1 MFLAMKEHGGD
12 KDLRG
17 SDRWSVIPYIHER
30 IDVLY
35 CCELNLPE
43 RV

>member
-1 MFLAMKEHGGD
+1 MFLAMEEHGGN

-17 SDRWSVIPYIHER
+17 LDRWSVIPYVHER

-35 CCELNLPE
+35 YCGLELL
-43 RV
+43 